1 MPSRVYRISPDEA
14 RRLFEKNRDIL
25 LLDVRQPEEYKNGH
39 IPGAVLL
46 PLPELP
52 DRLGELNVRN
62 GIITYCRLG
71 RRSLAAAQLIADERD
86 AEVYTIDG
94 GIMAWNGFVAKGE
107 VEAEQGHKNR
117 ISESWPDIKLDDRF
131 KGYMESGILIADSIE
146 KVKNRD
152 LMDAIEYSMQAEINS
167 LDLYMKI
174 SRIADDNIKGLFRD
188 IIEEEKLHLKRL
200 GALLSEHEG

>member
-14 RRLFEKNRDIL
+14 RRLFEKNRDTL
-25 LLDVRQPEEYKNGH
+25 LLDVRQPEEYKDGH

-117 ISESWPDIKLDDRF
+117 ISESWPDIMLDDRF
-131 KGYMESGILIADSIE
+131 LKDIWKAVS
-146 KVKNRD
+146 
-152 LMDAIEYSMQAEINS
+152 S
-167 LDLYMKI
+167 LQIQLK
-174 SRIADDNIKGLFRD
+174 
-188 IIEEEKLHLKRL
+188 KLRT
-200 GALLSEHEG
+200 ET